1 MSVILGFAI
10 AMASLLGGFAA
21 MGGHVVVLLQ
31 PWEFVIVFGVALG
44 TFVIANPLKVVFD
57 TGQAIL
63 EAVTNSVPKRKDYL
77 DVLGLLYTLM
87 REFRSK
93 GRNEVEPHIED
104 PASSSIF
111 AAYPSVAQNTTLRDF
126 ICDYFRLLIVSNAR
140 PHEIEAL
147 MDEELMTRMRDQL
160 KPYFALYA
168 QAESLPAIGIV
179 AAVLGV
185 IKAMGA
191 IDQSPAILGGL
202 IAAALVGTFA
212 GIFASYAMVGPLA
225 NKVKTA
231 REKRSRLHV
240 IVKQTLLAFMNGAA
254 PQIALEHGRK
264 TISELDRPSIDEVES
279 QTMNAM
285 PSTPAD
291 GTVHEMP
298 QKGAA

>member
-1 MSVILGFAI
+1 MSVFLGLTI
-10 AMASLLGGFAA
+10 SLVSLLGGFAA
-21 MGGHVVVLLQ
+21 MGGHVAVLFQ
-31 PWEFVIVFGVALG
+31 PWEFLIVFGVALG
-44 TFVIANPLKVVFD
+44 TFVLANPLKTVKD
-57 TGQAIL
+57 TGQSIG
-63 EAVTNSVPKRKDYL
+63 EALSNSVPKKTDYL

-87 REFRSK
+87 RELRAK
-93 GRNEVEPHIED
+93 GRNDIEPHIEE
-104 PASSSIF
+104 PENSAIF
-111 AAYPSVAQNTTLRDF
+111 AAYPSILRNIALRDF

-147 MDEELMTRMRDQL
+147 MDEELMTRMRDQM
-160 KPYFALYA
+160 KPYLALSA

-212 GIFASYAMVGPLA
+212 GIFGAYALVGPLA
-225 NKVKTA
+225 NKVKTI
-231 REKRSRLHV
+231 REKRSRHYV

-264 TISELDRPSIDEVES
+264 TISELDRPSIDEVEN
-279 QTMNAM
+279 QTMNAG
-285 PSTPAD
+285 PISSSD
-291 GTVHEMP
+291 GSVHEFA

>member
-1 MSVILGFAI
+1 MSVFLGLFI

-21 MGGHVVVLLQ
+21 MGGHVAVLLQ

-44 TFVIANPLKVVFD
+44 TFVIANPLKTVFD
-57 TGQAIL
+57 TGAAFTEAIS
-63 EAVTNSVPKRKDYL
+63 NSVPKKKDYL

-87 REFRSK
+87 RELRAR
-93 GRNEVEPHIED
+93 GRNEVEPHIET
-104 PASSSIF
+104 PETSEIF
-111 AAYPSVAQNTTLRDF
+111 AHYPSIQRNTALRDF

-140 PHEIEAL
+140 PHEIESL
-147 MDEELMTRMRDQL
+147 MDEELMTRMRDQM
-160 KPYFALYA
+160 KPYLALSA

-202 IAAALVGTFA
+202 IGAALVGTFA
-212 GIFASYAMVGPLA
+212 GIFAAYALVGPLA
-225 NKVKTA
+225 NKVKSV
-231 REKRSRLHV
+231 REKRGREYVL
-240 IVKQTLLAFMNGAA
+240 VKQTLLAFMNGAA

-264 TISELDRPSIDEVES
+264 TISEIDRPSIDEVEN
-279 QTMNAM
+279 QTMNAGSFT
-285 PSTPAD
+285 PSD
-291 GTVHEMP
+291 GSVHELN